1 MSARSAAPRPCW
13 SPEVPGTVKTLNS
26 TWHRRHLDCAMPC
39 MPRGPRCFSRGR
51 VYHLVNRGVR
61 RQCLFAI
68 DEDYQYFQRLIGT
81 AQTRVPLRLLAYCL
95 MPNHWHLVVWPEADS
110 AVSAYMRW
118 LTWSHACHFNAQH
131 DFSGHV
137 YQGRFKSR
145 VVRDERHLLTLLR
158 YVEANPVRASL
169 LNGPRCGAGP
179 ACTHVQ
185 GWQLRRA
192 LCLVRPDGSTC
203 WPSSPNPQ
211 VAGTVDTH
219 NSTCHLMAHA
229 AASGDSDGADRL
241 WSA

>member
-1 MSARSAAPRPCW
+1 
-13 SPEVPGTVKTLNS
+13 
-26 TWHRRHLDCAMPC
+26 MPC

-169 LNGPRCGAGP
+169 VERSEVWRWSSLHPCPGLAVTESPVPRPARWLDMLAEQPEPSGARYG
-179 ACTHVQ
+179 
-185 GWQLRRA
+185 
-192 LCLVRPDGSTC
+192 
-203 WPSSPNPQ
+203 
-211 VAGTVDTH
+211 
-219 NSTCHLMAHA
+219 
-229 AASGDSDGADRL
+229 
-241 WSA
+241 